1 MIPPKNRIA
10 ILVPWFLLILWAGT
24 CGPTGCSPHGGPPE
38 KITIGTNLNAMV
50 GLLFIAK
57 TQGYDQAHNLE
68 IILKSYQTGLEPV
81 RELKAGR
88 LDLASCAEFA
98 LVQEIFAGG
107 AGLRCLAT
115 ISSGEVDE
123 LIARRDRGVNRPEDL
138 KGKTIGV
145 PRKTSAEF
153 FLGRFLTFNHISLG
167 EVSVVDVNPFD
178 LADTLAA
185 GKIDAVLIWEPIT
198 HDIKKKLGNNA
209 VAWPAQEGQKV
220 YRLLLSREEVVKKK
234 TAALEKLMR
243 ALAQAAEFAREQP
256 AEARAIV
263 SQWLKV
269 PVSDLQ
275 APKKYDLFLEQVLLL
290 AMEDQARWMIE
301 NKLTDQ
307 TRVPNYLEYIDA
319 EVLLKVTPQAVRII
333 IPKDKM

>member
-1 MIPPKNRIA
+1 MIPPKRRIA
-10 ILVPWFLLILWAGT
+10 ILVPWFLLILWSGT

-38 KITIGTNLNAMV
+38 KITIGTNLNAMI
-50 GLLFIAK
+50 GLIFITK
-57 TQGYDQAHNLE
+57 TQGYDKDHNLE
-68 IILKSYQTGLEPV
+68 IILKGYQTGLESV

-98 LVQEIFAGG
+98 LVEEIFAGG
-107 AGLRCLAT
+107 ADLRCLAT

-123 LIARRDRGVNRPEDL
+123 LIARRDQGVNRPGDL
-138 KGKTIGV
+138 KGKAIGV

-167 EVSVVDVNPFD
+167 EVRVVDVNPFD

-185 GKIDAVLIWEPIT
+185 GKVDAVLIWEPIT
-198 HDIKKKLGNNA
+198 HDIKKKLGNNT
-209 VAWPAQEGQKV
+209 VAWPAQEGQQV
-220 YRLLLSREEVVKKK
+220 YRLLLSREEVVKTKA
-234 TAALEKLMR
+234 AALEKLMR

-256 AEARAIV
+256 AAARAIV

-269 PVSDLQ
+269 PVTDLQ

-333 IPKDKM
+333 IPKNKM